1 MIWGLLIIILIIIMI
16 VAAVSGIGSLV
27 AVEFMFNP
35 IVGIVV
41 ICITAIIITK
51 IICRR

>member
-1 MIWGLLIIILIIIMI
+1 MI

-27 AVEFMFNP
+27 AVEIMFNP

-41 ICITAIIITK
+41 IICITAIIITK
-51 IICRR
+51 IICNRR